1 MGPAGRR
8 NPGTSDPQRV
18 AERHRLGYQVS
29 RTRGV
34 RPAERSG
41 RGLCGEAEPGED
53 DRRAEGRQQ
62 RSQLADRSAQ
72 LQAIAGEHRRALEEF
87 EQAKARIRR
96 EVTRD
101 VERGRRAI
109 VADLLEVLDN
119 LDRAIGAARDSDVKA
134 DSLLRGVELVR
145 DQFLAKLEALGVR
158 RVDALGQPFDA
169 ASHEAVSMA
178 PVTDDT
184 QDGRV
189 VAVTREGY
197 TIGDELLRPASVVV
211 GRFDG

>member
-1 MGPAGRR
+1 MSKPDEPLRVVDRR
-8 NPGTSDPQRV
+8 WWAQSEGAADATASE
-18 AERHRLGYQVS
+18 AER
-29 RTRGV
+29 
-34 RPAERSG
+34 ERKPSYV
-41 RGLCGEAEPGED
+41 ED
-53 DRRAEGRQQ
+53 LEQ
-62 RSQLADRSAQ
+62 QLADRSAQ
-72 LQAIAGEHRRALEEF
+72 LQAIAAEHRRAMEEF

-96 EVTRD
+96 EVARD

-145 DQFLAKLEALGVR
+145 DQFLAKLKALGVR

-169 ASHEAVSMA
+169 TSHEAVSMA
-178 PVTDDT
+178 PVTDET

-197 TIGDELLRPASVVV
+197 AVGDELLRPASVVV

>member
-1 MGPAGRR
+1 MSKSDEPLRVVDRR
-8 NPGTSDPQRV
+8 WWAQSEGAADATASE
-18 AERHRLGYQVS
+18 AER
-29 RTRGV
+29 
-34 RPAERSG
+34 ERKPSYV
-41 RGLCGEAEPGED
+41 ED
-53 DRRAEGRQQ
+53 LEQ
-62 RSQLADRSAQ
+62 QLADRSTQ
-72 LQAIAGEHRRALEEF
+72 LQTIAAEHRRAMEEF

-96 EVTRD
+96 EVARD

-158 RVDALGQPFDA
+158 RVDALGQRFDVT
-169 ASHEAVSMA
+169 SHEAVSMA
-178 PVTDDT
+178 PVTDET

-197 TIGDELLRPASVVV
+197 AVGDELLRPASVVV

>member
-1 MGPAGRR
+1 MAKSPDEPLRVVDRRWWAQPEGAAGA
-8 NPGTSDPQRV
+8 T
-18 AERHRLGYQVS
+18 A
-29 RTRGV
+29 
-34 RPAERSG
+34 
-41 RGLCGEAEPGED
+41 GEAERERKPSYVED
-53 DRRAEGRQQ
+53 LEQ
-62 RSQLADRSAQ
+62 QLADRSLQ
-72 LQAIAGEHRRALEEF
+72 LQTIAGEHRRAIEEF

-101 VERGRRAI
+101 IERGRRAI
-109 VADLLEVLDN
+109 VTDLLEVLDN

-169 ASHEAVSMA
+169 TSHEAVSMA
-178 PVTDDT
+178 PVTDQT

-197 TIGDELLRPASVVV
+197 AVGDELLRPASVVV

>member
-1 MGPAGRR
+1 MSKPDEPLRVVDRR
-8 NPGTSDPQRV
+8 WWAQSEGAADATASE
-18 AERHRLGYQVS
+18 AER
-29 RTRGV
+29 
-34 RPAERSG
+34 ERKPSYV
-41 RGLCGEAEPGED
+41 ED
-53 DRRAEGRQQ
+53 LEQ
-62 RSQLADRSAQ
+62 QLADRSAQ
-72 LQAIAGEHRRALEEF
+72 LQAIAAEHRRAMEEF

-96 EVTRD
+96 EVARD

-158 RVDALGQPFDA
+158 RVDALGQRFDVT
-169 ASHEAVSMA
+169 SHEAVSMA
-178 PVTDDT
+178 PVTDET

-197 TIGDELLRPASVVV
+197 AVGDELLRPASVVV

>member
-1 MGPAGRR
+1 MSKPDE
-8 NPGTSDPQRV
+8 PLRV
-18 AERHRLGYQVS
+18 V
-29 RTRGV
+29 
-34 RPAERSG
+34 
-41 RGLCGEAEPGED
+41 
-53 DRRAEGRQQ
+53 DRRWWAKPEGAAGATANEPERERKPSYVEDLEQ
-62 RSQLADRSAQ
+62 QLADRSSQ
-72 LQAIAGEHRRALEEF
+72 LQTIAGEHRRAMEEF

-96 EVTRD
+96 EVARD

-109 VADLLEVLDN
+109 VAELLEVLDN

-169 ASHEAVSMA
+169 SSHEAVSMA
-178 PVTDDT
+178 PVTDET

-197 TIGDELLRPASVVV
+197 AVGDDLLRPASVVV

>member
-1 MGPAGRR
+1 MSKPPDEPLRVVDRRWWAQPEGAAGA
-8 NPGTSDPQRV
+8 TASE
-18 AERHRLGYQVS
+18 AER
-29 RTRGV
+29 
-34 RPAERSG
+34 ERKPSYV
-41 RGLCGEAEPGED
+41 ED
-53 DRRAEGRQQ
+53 LEQ
-62 RSQLADRSAQ
+62 QLADRSAQ
-72 LQAIAGEHRRALEEF
+72 LQAIAAEHRRAMEEF

-96 EVTRD
+96 EVARD

-158 RVDALGQPFDA
+158 RVDALGQRFDV

-178 PVTDDT
+178 PVTDET

-197 TIGDELLRPASVVV
+197 AVGDELLRPASVVV

>member
-1 MGPAGRR
+1 M
-8 NPGTSDPQRV
+8 
-18 AERHRLGYQVS
+18 
-29 RTRGV
+29 
-34 RPAERSG
+34 
-41 RGLCGEAEPGED
+41 
-53 DRRAEGRQQ
+53 
-62 RSQLADRSAQ
+62 
-72 LQAIAGEHRRALEEF
+72 EEF

-96 EVTRD
+96 EVARD

-158 RVDALGQPFDA
+158 RVDALGQRFDVT
-169 ASHEAVSMA
+169 SHEAVSMA
-178 PVTDDT
+178 PVTDEA

-197 TIGDELLRPASVVV
+197 AVGDELLRPASVVV

>member
-1 MGPAGRR
+1 MSKPDEPLRVVDRRWWAQPEGAAGA
-8 NPGTSDPQRV
+8 TASE
-18 AERHRLGYQVS
+18 AER
-29 RTRGV
+29 
-34 RPAERSG
+34 ERKPSYV
-41 RGLCGEAEPGED
+41 ED
-53 DRRAEGRQQ
+53 LEQ
-62 RSQLADRSAQ
+62 QLANRSAQ
-72 LQAIAGEHRRALEEF
+72 LQTIAGEHRRAMEEF

-96 EVTRD
+96 DVARD

-109 VADLLEVLDN
+109 VADLLDN

-169 ASHEAVSMA
+169 TSHEAVSMA
-178 PVTDDT
+178 PVTDET

-197 TIGDELLRPASVVV
+197 AVGDELLRPASVVV

>member
-1 MGPAGRR
+1 M
-8 NPGTSDPQRV
+8 
-18 AERHRLGYQVS
+18 
-29 RTRGV
+29 
-34 RPAERSG
+34 
-41 RGLCGEAEPGED
+41 
-53 DRRAEGRQQ
+53 
-62 RSQLADRSAQ
+62 
-72 LQAIAGEHRRALEEF
+72 
-87 EQAKARIRR
+87 
-96 EVTRD
+96 
-101 VERGRRAI
+101 
-109 VADLLEVLDN
+109 LDN

-189 VAVTREGY
+189 VAVTRERATPSATSSSG
-197 TIGDELLRPASVVV
+197 RPASWWA
-211 GRFDG
+211 RFDG

>member
-1 MGPAGRR
+1 MSK
-8 NPGTSDPQRV
+8 SDEPLRV
-18 AERHRLGYQVS
+18 V
-29 RTRGV
+29 
-34 RPAERSG
+34 
-41 RGLCGEAEPGED
+41 
-53 DRRAEGRQQ
+53 DRRWWAQPEGTAGETAREADRERKPSYVEDLEQ
-62 RSQLADRSAQ
+62 QLADRSAQ
-72 LQAIAGEHRRALEEF
+72 LQAIAGEHRRAIEEF

>member
-1 MGPAGRR
+1 MSKPDEPLRVVDRRWWAQPESAAGA
-8 NPGTSDPQRV
+8 TASE
-18 AERHRLGYQVS
+18 AER
-29 RTRGV
+29 
-34 RPAERSG
+34 ERKPSYV
-41 RGLCGEAEPGED
+41 ED
-53 DRRAEGRQQ
+53 LEQ
-62 RSQLADRSAQ
+62 QLADRSAQ
-72 LQAIAGEHRRALEEF
+72 LQAIAGEHRRAMEEF
-87 EQAKARIRR
+87 EQATARIRR
-96 EVTRD
+96 EVGRD

-109 VADLLEVLDN
+109 VADFLEVLDN

-169 ASHEAVSMA
+169 TSHEAVSMA
-178 PVTDDT
+178 PVTDET

-197 TIGDELLRPASVVV
+197 AVGDELLRPASVVV

>member
-1 MGPAGRR
+1 MSKPDEPLRVVDRR
-8 NPGTSDPQRV
+8 WWAQSEGAADATASE
-18 AERHRLGYQVS
+18 AER
-29 RTRGV
+29 
-34 RPAERSG
+34 ERKPSYV
-41 RGLCGEAEPGED
+41 ED
-53 DRRAEGRQQ
+53 LEQ
-62 RSQLADRSAQ
+62 QLADRSAQ
-72 LQAIAGEHRRALEEF
+72 LQAIAAEHRRAMEEF

-96 EVTRD
+96 EVARD

-158 RVDALGQPFDA
+158 RIDALGQRFDVT
-169 ASHEAVSMA
+169 SHEAVSMA
-178 PVTDDT
+178 PVTDET

-197 TIGDELLRPASVVV
+197 AVGDELLRPASVVV

>member
-1 MGPAGRR
+1 MSKPTDE
-8 NPGTSDPQRV
+8 PLRV
-18 AERHRLGYQVS
+18 V
-29 RTRGV
+29 
-34 RPAERSG
+34 
-41 RGLCGEAEPGED
+41 
-53 DRRAEGRQQ
+53 DRRWWAQPEGAAGATASAPERERKPSYVEDLEQ
-62 RSQLADRSAQ
+62 QLADRSAQ
-72 LQAIAGEHRRALEEF
+72 LQTIAADYRRAMEEF

-96 EVTRD
+96 EVARD

-169 ASHEAVSMA
+169 TSHEAVSMA
-178 PVTDDT
+178 PVTDET

-197 TIGDELLRPASVVV
+197 AIGDELLRPAGVVV